1 MYLGTPKE
9 NLRLLKNVL
18 LLDGHLAG
26 QHRIWIVLVRNT
38 GLGSILSM
46 FRHWLIA
53 PNVYLWPWS
62 NIPGQNG
69 DILHPA

>member
-1 MYLGTPKE
+1 MG
-9 NLRLLKNVL
+9 
-18 LLDGHLAG
+18 AG
-26 QHRIWIVLVRNT
+26 QYQILIALVRNT